1 MKTWFEKKFSTTE
14 WWETR
19 LKNVAKTLGLEIS
32 FASCYLAHRAKEQ
45 HFNWRCTDS
54 WHKHLD
60 YIAKYGYDF

>member
-1 MKTWFEKKFSTTE
+1 MKTWFERKFSTTE

-19 LKNVAKTLGLEIS
+19 LKNVAKTFGLEIS

-45 HFNWRCTDS
+45 HLNWRCTGG
-54 WHKHLD
+54 WRKHLD